1 MSILKKGIL
10 TAAAILSI
18 VSLAAC
24 GTETVSGN
32 GTNETEKTEE
42 VGTMLTLTAMDESMQ
57 TIVNDAGMNGTGG
70 RIHLHSNRPEDM

>member
-32 GTNETEKTEE
+32 GTNDTDKTEE
-42 VGTMLTLTAMDESMQ
+42 VGTMLTGIQL
-57 TIVNDAGMNGTGG
+57 
-70 RIHLHSNRPEDM
+70 HLQCR

>member
-32 GTNETEKTEE
+32 GTNETEKQKRWE
-42 VGTMLTLTAMDESMQ
+42 LC
-57 TIVNDAGMNGTGG
+57 
-70 RIHLHSNRPEDM
+70 

>member
-42 VGTMLTLTAMDESMQ
+42 SDQIEGQMSLDF
-57 TIVNDAGMNGTGG
+57 NGNG
-70 RIHLHSNRPEDM
+70 